1 MADVLKNVFLSLS
14 NNRTLNRAAQN
25 YGLQLGAKL
34 VVAGTNI
41 EETMETIRQL
51 NSRGIEATVDHLG
64 EFVYEREEAIA
75 AKMKILDV
83 LDAIHESGVKAHI
96 SIKPSQVGLDIDYD
110 FCLENVLEIA
120 EKAAQYGIFINLDQ
134 ENYERLHATFAILET
149 IEQRYPNTAGTV
161 IQAYLHEAPQL
172 LEKYSGYRL
181 RIVKGAYKESEQVA
195 LTSKA
200 AIDEQFVALLEAHLL
215 NGKFT
220 SVATHDHEIIQHIQK
235 FVAMHN
241 IPADKF
247 EFQMLYGFRTDMQQQ
262 LAKDGYQF
270 TTYVPF
276 GADWYGYFMRRLA
289 ERPQNIQLVTKQV
302 FTKKTNT
309 VIGVAAA
316 AFILGRLTKK

>member
-25 YGLQLGAKL
+25 YGLKLGAKS

-41 EETMETIRQL
+41 EETMATIRHL
-51 NSRGIEATVDHLG
+51 NSQGIEATVDHLG
-64 EFVYEREEAIA
+64 EFVYEKDEAIA

-83 LDAIHESGVKAHI
+83 LEAIHENGVKAHI

-120 EKAAQYGIFINLDQ
+120 EKAAQYGIFMNLDQ
-134 ENYERLHATFAILET
+134 ENYERLHATFAILEA

-172 LEKYSGYRL
+172 LAQYKNYRL
-181 RIVKGAYKESEQVA
+181 RIVKGAYKESDAVA
-195 LTSKA
+195 LTSKE
-200 AIDEQFVALLEAHLL
+200 AIDAQFIALLEAHLRD
-215 NGKFT
+215 GKFT
-220 SVATHDHEIIQHIQK
+220 SVATHDHDVIHHIQK

-241 IPADKF
+241 IPAEKF

-262 LAKDGYQF
+262 LAKEGYQF

-309 VIGVAAA
+309 VIGIAAA
-316 AFILGRLTKK
+316 AFIVGRLTKK